1 MSHSY
6 WMGLALEAAEDVRFN
21 TAPRPWVGCAIVTEQ
36 SQVFKGATDGRHGPH
51 AEQVALA
58 AAGEQARGAT
68 LYVTLEPCSHQGQ
81 TPPCAQDI
89 IQAGIAQVVVALTDP
104 DPKVNGQGIRQLTDA
119 GIDVKLGVGAPEATR
134 QLQPYLTQRQHHR
147 PFVTLKLALTLDGRV
162 ALPDGTSQWLTG
174 TTARAD
180 AHLLRAEADAVL
192 VGAGTA
198 RRDNPSLTVRNAALP
213 LGLTPKDVQPQRLV
227 LGQIPA
233 GSKLLEASPEKN
245 LAPATELS
253 GELPEILTQLAA
265 QGIVSLL
272 VEGGP
277 TVARAFHEAQ
287 LIDRY
292 VFYLA
297 PALAGGNQGL
307 PVLEGSTATSMAEL
321 WRGEL
326 MGVQLLGE
334 DLRVELRPHA
344 EISGPTP

>member
-1 MSHSY
+1 MSHSH
-6 WMGLALEAAEDVRFN
+6 WMRLALELAEDARFN

-36 SQVFKGATDGRHGPH
+36 GQVFKGATAGRHGPH

-58 AAGEQARGAT
+58 AAGEHARGAT
-68 LYVTLEPCSHQGQ
+68 LYTTLEPCSHHGQ
-81 TPPCAQDI
+81 TPPCAEGI
-89 IQAGIAQVVVALTDP
+89 IQAGIAEVVVALADP
-104 DPKVNGQGIRQLTDA
+104 DPKVNGQGIRQLTEA
-119 GIDVKLGVGAPEATR
+119 GLDVKLGVGAEEAAR
-134 QLQPYLTQRQHHR
+134 QLRPYLTQRQHHR

-198 RRDNPSLTVRNAALP
+198 RHDNPSLTVRNAVLP

-227 LGQIPA
+227 LGKIPT
-233 GSKLLEASPEKN
+233 GSKLLEANPSQN

-253 GELPEILTQLAA
+253 GELPEILAQLAD

-307 PVLEGSTATSMAEL
+307 SALGGSTATSMAEL

-326 MGVQLLGE
+326 VGAQLLGE
-334 DLRVELRPHA
+334 DLRLELQPRPA
-344 EISGPTP
+344 P